1 MAFDR
6 LRKIQAWSED
16 CTVLSLSLSLL
27 TSLVSLTLSTT
38 LFSRFF
44 LLLRTNLD
52 LFFSFSLQSQMCQK
66 KEHFYHCCQKQDAN
80 NLPPSN
86 TSVLF
91 TREQHTKGSR
101 SLSTTQ
107 CMEVQRPNYLH
118 PMRAGQAVLCF
129 IRTVVLL
136 MEKKKNNLLV
146 LKCLWGHQEPQP

>member
-1 MAFDR
+1 M
-6 LRKIQAWSED
+6 
-16 CTVLSLSLSLL
+16 
-27 TSLVSLTLSTT
+27 
-38 LFSRFF
+38 
-44 LLLRTNLD
+44 D

-118 PMRAGQAVLCF
+118 PIRAGQAVLCF

-136 MEKKKNNLLV
+136 MEKKKKTISWFLSAFGDIKNHSPRKNRTHV
-146 LKCLWGHQEPQP
+146 VKYFHSCQASKPGSQRNWSNH